1 MLEPIA
7 LGELHLTIEQFGDCT
22 VGQIDALVAGYLRRR
37 DSLEDLLICYSALP
51 QYQMHMKHAPSYRKL
66 TAHRRTRGT
75 NRQLDQD
82 EVVRWK
88 EILKEAKNVEIH

>member
-7 LGELHLTIEQFGDCT
+7 LGELNLTVEQFGDCT

-51 QYQMHMKHAPSYRKL
+51 QYQMHMKHAPSYKKL
-66 TAHRRTRGT
+66 TAHRRNRNA
-75 NRQLDQD
+75 NRQMAAEDVQY
-82 EVVRWK
+82 WK
-88 EILKEAKNVEIH
+88 NIIKEAKHA

>member
-22 VGQIDALVAGYLRRR
+22 IGQIDALVAGYLRRR

-51 QYQMHMKHAPSYRKL
+51 QYQMHMKHAPSYKKL
-66 TAHRRTRGT
+66 TAHRRNRNATR
-75 NRQLDQD
+75 QMAAEDVQY
-82 EVVRWK
+82 WK
-88 EILKEAKNVEIH
+88 NIIKEAKHA

>member
-22 VGQIDALVAGYLRRR
+22 VGQIDALVAGYLRRK

-66 TAHRRTRGT
+66 TAHRRNRGA
-75 NRQLDQD
+75 NRQLDQE

-88 EILKEAKNVEIH
+88 EILKEAKNVKIH

>member
-37 DSLEDLLICYSALP
+37 DSLEDLMICYSALP
-51 QYQMHMKHAPSYRKL
+51 QYQMHMKHAPSYKKL
-66 TAHRRTRGT
+66 TAHRRNRNA
-75 NRQLDQD
+75 NRQMAAEDVQY
-82 EVVRWK
+82 WK
-88 EILKEAKNVEIH
+88 NIIKEAKHA

>member
-51 QYQMHMKHAPSYRKL
+51 QYQMHMKHAPSYKKL
-66 TAHRRTRGT
+66 TAHRRNRNA
-75 NRQLDQD
+75 NRQMAAEDVQY
-82 EVVRWK
+82 WK
-88 EILKEAKNVEIH
+88 NIIKEAKHA

>member
-22 VGQIDALVAGYLRRR
+22 IGQIDALVAGYLRRR

-51 QYQMHMKHAPSYRKL
+51 QYQMHMKHAPSYKKL
-66 TAHRRTRGT
+66 TAHRR
-75 NRQLDQD
+75 NRFINHQMDQD
-82 EVVRWK
+82 EVQRWK
-88 EILKEAKNVEIH
+88 NILKEAKNA

>member
-51 QYQMHMKHAPSYRKL
+51 QYQMHMKHAPSYKKL
-66 TAHRRTRGT
+66 TAHRRNRNATR
-75 NRQLDQD
+75 QMAAEDVQY
-82 EVVRWK
+82 WK
-88 EILKEAKNVEIH
+88 NIIKEAKHA

>member
-7 LGELHLTIEQFGDCT
+7 LGELHLTIEQFGDYT
-22 VGQIDALVAGYLRRR
+22 IGQIDALVAGYMRRR
-37 DSLEDLLICYSALP
+37 DAMEDLFICYSALP
-51 QYQMHMKHAPSYRKL
+51 QYQMHMKQAPSYRKL

-82 EVVRWK
+82 EVKRWK
-88 EILKEAKNVEIH
+88 EILKEAKHA

>member
-22 VGQIDALVAGYLRRR
+22 IGQIDALVAGYLRRR

-51 QYQMHMKHAPSYRKL
+51 QYQMHMKHAPSYKKL
-66 TAHRRTRGT
+66 TAHRRNRNA
-75 NRQLDQD
+75 NRQMAAEDVQY
-82 EVVRWK
+82 WK
-88 EILKEAKNVEIH
+88 NIIKEAKHA